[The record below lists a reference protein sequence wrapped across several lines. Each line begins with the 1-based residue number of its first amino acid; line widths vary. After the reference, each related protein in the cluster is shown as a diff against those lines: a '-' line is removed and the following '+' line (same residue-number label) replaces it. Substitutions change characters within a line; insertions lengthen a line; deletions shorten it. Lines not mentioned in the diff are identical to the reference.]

1 MKEDNG
7 SFIDALKGVLFIIGL
22 FLALPAGVFMIVFGS
37 VKTAEFRK
45 TEKVSVT
52 FTEPSSSV
60 TLRSE
65 YRKTGDYDR
74 NGEPKEE
81 RVYYYEIKVP
91 YEYGGKSYVYHF
103 KKDQTAAGNA
113 PKVGDLY
120 TFTQTFTP
128 EGEPVRDHGSLLF
141 IIGVILTFLSTPV
154 VFFLVRERQKE
165 RKENKGKDG
174 GKKERKRHPVIR

>member
-22 FLALPAGVFMIVFGS
+22 FLALPASVFMIVFGS
-37 VKTAEFRK
+37 VKSAEFRN
-45 TEKVSVT
+45 TEKVTVT

-74 NGEPKEE
+74 NDEPKEE

-91 YEYGGKSYVYHF
+91 YTYAGKQYVYRV
-103 KKDQTAAGNA
+103 KKDRSADDA

-128 EGEPVRDHGSLLF
+128 EGELIWDYGSLLF
-141 IIGVILTFLSTPV
+141 MIGVILAFLSTPV

-174 GKKERKRHPVIR
+174 GKKERKRRPVIR